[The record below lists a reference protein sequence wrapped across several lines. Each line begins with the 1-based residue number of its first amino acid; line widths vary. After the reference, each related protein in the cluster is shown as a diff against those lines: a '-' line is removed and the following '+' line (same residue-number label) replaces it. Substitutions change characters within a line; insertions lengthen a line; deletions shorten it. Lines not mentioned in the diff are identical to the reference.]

1 MPRGGMVH
9 ALEEI
14 NRLLRPVG
22 TLIEIHPVTG
32 GWIEVM
38 SDSATVFAE
47 SDPGFDPD
55 DELRPTEN
63 AVRTVLDRG
72 MFALDA
78 DREFDLRVYSSSIRE
93 LHDYLSMVGGYDE
106 TPTSPKIM
114 HLWEELYQRAEQAM
128 DLVTAEAQVVYG
140 ERARISRIFSSR

>member
-14 NRLLRPVG
+14 NRLLRPIG

-47 SDPGFDPD
+47 SGPGFDPD

-63 AVRTVLDRG
+63 ALRTALDRG
-72 MFALDA
+72 MFVLDD
-78 DREFDLRVYSSSIRE
+78 DRELDLRVYASSVGE
-93 LHDYLSMVGGYDE
+93 LQDYLSMVGGYDE
-106 TPTSPKIM
+106 TPTSPTIM
-114 HLWEELYQRAEQAM
+114 HLWEELYQRAVEAM
-128 DLVTAEAQVVYG
+128 NRVTAEAQVVYG
-140 ERARISRIFSSR
+140 ERARISRLLPS